1 MKQGMADTQETTE
14 RREGRRTGTM
24 AEQTDEK
31 TAFVIPSEPFPQI
44 VVSGLGTPL
53 DAELSRAAGM
63 RLWQERLGA
72 IGMMLE
78 RSGATLFTFDLEEDT
93 FYFLRVEQ
101 DGQQTERK
109 IRNFSAILDMAVH
122 GSDPEGVRFAEAVR
136 EAIRRPMDGVVEFY
150 GSVFSEELHWN
161 RLTYKSVP
169 ASDGI
174 VSSIIGYSFATDG
187 ASEWCAHGMA
197 GGRQGGSSL
206 EAIAS
211 GAKLEAE
218 INRQIHQ
225 LPQGDKG
232 TLFLIELTN
241 LEEHITAHP
250 EINVAGYAHALSDMI
265 LSDFRGSD
273 LLGQVR
279 EDRFVLFICG
289 HTPLDIIERRAQR
302 VIELVHKVSM
312 KGFEHIN
319 VSIGVAATGAPKLRY
334 QVLLTQAEAALKN
347 AKAHGKNNYRVFFEE
362 EKL

>member
-1 MKQGMADTQETTE
+1 MKQDMAEAQEATE
-14 RREGRRTGTM
+14 SREGRRTRSM
-24 AEQTDEK
+24 AEQTDER
-31 TAFVIPSEPFPQI
+31 TAFVVPSETFSQI

-53 DAELSRAAGM
+53 DAELSRPAGM

-72 IGMMLE
+72 IDMMLE
-78 RSGATLFTFDLEEDT
+78 RSGAALFTFDLEEDT
-93 FYFLRVEQ
+93 FYFLKVKQ
-101 DGQQTERK
+101 DGQQVERR

-122 GSDPEGVRFAEAVR
+122 GSDPEGVRFAEAIR

-150 GSVFSEELHWN
+150 GSVFSEDPHWN

-169 ASDGI
+169 AADGI
-174 VSSIIGYSFATDG
+174 VSSIIGYSFATDDV
-187 ASEWCAHGMA
+187 SEWCVQGAA
-197 GGRQGGSSL
+197 GGRCGGRSI

-218 INRQIHQ
+218 VNRQIHQ

-312 KGFEHIN
+312 KGFEDIS
-319 VSIGVAATGAPKLRY
+319 VSVGVAATGAPKLRY